1 MMRII
6 RPIATVALSVL
17 ATFLYAQAP
26 AFVRGA
32 DVSWCTEMEA
42 SGKFFYNEAGEQ
54 TEMMTLLRQ
63 CGLSA
68 VRLRVWV
75 NPEEAYG
82 AWCDKADVVAKARR
96 AKAQGLAVMVDF
108 HYSNFFADPG
118 RQTKPSA
125 WAALSAD
132 GLKQAV
138 GSHTKEILS
147 ALKAEGI
154 EPAWV
159 QVGNETRSGMV
170 WDNGKIDWNKNG
182 SAAWAGYVALS
193 NAGYDAV
200 KSVVPQ
206 AKVIVH
212 IDKGPEDNAW
222 FYKAFKQYGGKFD
235 MIGLSHYPES
245 DWKNENAKT
254 AANIQTLA
262 EQFGV
267 PVMIVET
274 GYSSSNE
281 TLAGQVMSDFIGR
294 IKNLSQCAGAFYWEP
309 EVYAWW
315 KPSYYST
322 LGWNAYNKGAF
333 TAQGRPSA
341 ALKPFFGPTD
351 AISSVHDTDES
362 QCQTYDLSGRVVSS
376 RQQGLVINVK
386 GHTAHKVLRKL

>member
-1 MMRII
+1 MKRLKTIVTLGAALLSGMM
-6 RPIATVALSVL
+6 
-17 ATFLYAQAP
+17 FAQAP

-42 SGKFFYNEAGEQ
+42 SGKHFYNAAGEQ

-63 CGLSA
+63 CGLEA

-75 NPEEAYG
+75 NPETAYG
-82 AWCDKADVVAKARR
+82 KWSDKADVLAKARR
-96 AKAQGLAVMVDF
+96 AKAQGLAVMIDF
-108 HYSNFFADPG
+108 HYSDFFADPS
-118 RQTKPSA
+118 RQSKPSA
-125 WAALSAD
+125 WASLSASA
-132 GLKQAV
+132 LKQAV
-138 GSHTKEILS
+138 ADHTKEVLE

-170 WDNGKIDWNKNG
+170 WDDGRIDWSKSG

-200 KSVVPQ
+200 KSVLPN

-212 IDKGPEDNAW
+212 IDKGPEDNVW
-222 FYKAFKQYGGKFD
+222 FFRDFKKYGGKFD

-254 AANIQTLA
+254 AANVKTLA
-262 EQFGV
+262 AQFGV

-274 GYSSSNE
+274 GYAASNE
-281 TLAGQVMSDFIGR
+281 TLAGQVMTDFVSR
-294 IKNLSQCAGAFYWEP
+294 IKGLSQCAGVFYWEP
-309 EVYAWW
+309 EVYGWW
-315 KPSYYST
+315 KPEYYSR

-333 TAQGRPSA
+333 TAEGRPSA
-341 ALKPFFGPTD
+341 ALAPFFGPAD
-351 AISSVHDTDES
+351 AISAAQENAGASIR
-362 QCQTYDLSGRVVSS
+362 TYDIAGRTAAP
-376 RQQGLVINVK
+376 RHHGLLIEVK
-386 GHTAHKVLRKL
+386 GNKARKVLRR

>member
-254 AANIQTLA
+254 AANIQTQYHLYTTRMNRN
-262 EQFGV
+262 V
-267 PVMIVET
+267 RPMT
-274 GYSSSNE
+274 
-281 TLAGQVMSDFIGR
+281 
-294 IKNLSQCAGAFYWEP
+294 SQ
-309 EVYAWW
+309 
-315 KPSYYST
+315 
-322 LGWNAYNKGAF
+322 
-333 TAQGRPSA
+333 A
-341 ALKPFFGPTD
+341 A
-351 AISSVHDTDES
+351 SSVRGS
-362 QCQTYDLSGRVVSS
+362 RASS
-376 RQQGLVINVK
+376 
-386 GHTAHKVLRKL
+386 